1 MADETARP
9 QTISEDNSAD
19 TEQDDPKDL
28 VVQTSAKASEQHASR
43 VQRRTDVRMEDWQEA
58 ERLIMEDMKKVKKP
72 AT

>member
-28 VVQTSAKASEQHASR
+28 VVQTSAKASEQRASR